1 MTSGRCFRGHDE
13 VPARVSKSGSGV
25 PPIAE
30 PVAAK
35 IGRCNEEESFAASL
49 PLRYEPSLSVR
60 LSRSQPPPH
69 SFATVG
75 GRTVSAVILSSA
87 PSSVNGGG
95 GARRSCRR
103 SGPFHTRRAIATHA
117 SFAPHSSPPSPFPPP
132 PSHACLIAHTFCS
145 PNTHAAP
152 CTDCVF
158 RCFDEEAH
166 PMCSLCELRPRV
178 LNRREHRWR

>member
-1 MTSGRCFRGHDE
+1 MLKSESGI
-13 VPARVSKSGSGV
+13 

-69 SFATVG
+69 SFATV
-75 GRTVSAVILSSA
+75 AVILSSA
-87 PSSVNGGG
+87 PSIVNGGG

-117 SFAPHSSPPSPFPPP
+117 SFAPHPLPP
-132 PSHACLIAHTFCS
+132 HTL
-145 PNTHAAP
+145 
-152 CTDCVF
+152 V
-158 RCFDEEAH
+158 
-166 PMCSLCELRPRV
+166 
-178 LNRREHRWR
+178 